1 MANKNGWI
9 KNCSTKSLQ
18 WHKAKRFIQYLKLD
32 FFVLAIYRFKSNTVQ
47 HIPLHFAKSFIPG
60 KALSYNNLGHNFK
73 ASVFHSTCP
82 FIPEKSRE
90 VVKLHSNLHLQ
101 SQVRFKSCIMR
112 INSFLNPFST
122 FPCISRK
129 ATFREKSFITKVLD
143 TIPNFSY
150 PFR

>member
-1 MANKNGWI
+1 M
-9 KNCSTKSLQ
+9 KSML

-82 FIPEKSRE
+82 FIPEKYRE
-90 VVKLHSNLHLQ
+90 TVKLHSNLHLQ
-101 SQVRFKSCIMR
+101 S
-112 INSFLNPFST
+112 
-122 FPCISRK
+122 
-129 ATFREKSFITKVLD
+129 
-143 TIPNFSY
+143 
-150 PFR
+150 